1 MVKVFNNKVNAL
13 DYDIMYQESL
23 QYFER
28 AAHQIVNLKVQN
40 DTEKARLGFYYL
52 VFDLL
57 FGETQIQ
64 DINNFIIDDHFV
76 ELVYKAP
83 NNKNKDLGVDAVYID
98 RDEKQIYLLNFKF
111 REKFITANKK
121 PKHSEIRSAESFLNI
136 VTSLEEYNGFIK
148 REDKKDYQKTLDKI
162 DEIRELMIED
172 SSYNIILYMVTN
184 DKSKVDEND
193 PGARPF
199 LKRYENFLQ
208 LRDFNLLNIMDH
220 LSLQSPENE
229 ARLRIKN
236 RMILEHNVSYTTT
249 KSYVIELNLVNLIRI
264 ASSDDTLRKE
274 TKIEELEDL
283 DWLNSLTLDFN
294 LLFENVR
301 EYLGNNKI
309 NKKIIKTLSEEPSN
323 FFLYNNGVTI
333 VAEEI
338 SSKPNI
344 IDESTELIL
353 KNYQI
358 VNGGQTLRSIFK
370 YKTENKVE
378 DIISNLVS
386 ASVIVRLLVTSKNE
400 ELTNKISEYTNS
412 QNPIKEIDLRSVD
425 KIQLA
430 IEQRLDQE
438 GIRYDRK
445 RGSGK
450 EFSKKYDYIISME
463 KLGQVLFA
471 YEGRPESAAN
481 SKAVIFSNYY
491 DTIFNEDPKL
501 FEKIIEQIRLYSEIG
516 KQYQM
521 TEYNYYEQKA
531 YYVLFMKR
539 CLQTKSVGE
548 IIEILEDILINYT
561 PEKETTEA
569 RKFLQPSFKENVI
582 EKIKSLGGKVQGVF
596 TVQKKRKDKQIEE
609 NLNTNNKEQFWNGF
623 TKYLNELEEFNYKLP
638 TKKIASYYTISRVGQ
653 DDIKCEFSV
662 GAKTIGFI
670 YGKKRDKDFYDF
682 LVSNKSSLSEKI
694 GSELIVR
701 DWNETNI
708 SNVQGLRI
716 SIKNFGLNY
725 PNNNVEAYKILSSKF
740 TSLDKA
746 VQELLK

>member
-199 LKRYENFLQ
+199 LKKYEDFLQ

-236 RMILEHNVSYTTT
+236 RMILEHNVSYTAT

-274 TKIEELEDL
+274 TKVEDLEDI

-309 NKKIIKTLSEEPSN
+309 NKKIIKTL
-323 FFLYNNGVTI
+323 
-333 VAEEI
+333 
-338 SSKPNI
+338 
-344 IDESTELIL
+344 
-353 KNYQI
+353 
-358 VNGGQTLRSIFK
+358 
-370 YKTENKVE
+370 
-378 DIISNLVS
+378 
-386 ASVIVRLLVTSKNE
+386 
-400 ELTNKISEYTNS
+400 
-412 QNPIKEIDLRSVD
+412 
-425 KIQLA
+425 
-430 IEQRLDQE
+430 
-438 GIRYDRK
+438 
-445 RGSGK
+445 
-450 EFSKKYDYIISME
+450 
-463 KLGQVLFA
+463 
-471 YEGRPESAAN
+471 
-481 SKAVIFSNYY
+481 
-491 DTIFNEDPKL
+491 
-501 FEKIIEQIRLYSEIG
+501 
-516 KQYQM
+516 
-521 TEYNYYEQKA
+521 
-531 YYVLFMKR
+531 
-539 CLQTKSVGE
+539 
-548 IIEILEDILINYT
+548 
-561 PEKETTEA
+561 
-569 RKFLQPSFKENVI
+569 
-582 EKIKSLGGKVQGVF
+582 
-596 TVQKKRKDKQIEE
+596 
-609 NLNTNNKEQFWNGF
+609 
-623 TKYLNELEEFNYKLP
+623 
-638 TKKIASYYTISRVGQ
+638 
-653 DDIKCEFSV
+653 
-662 GAKTIGFI
+662 
-670 YGKKRDKDFYDF
+670 
-682 LVSNKSSLSEKI
+682 
-694 GSELIVR
+694 
-701 DWNETNI
+701 
-708 SNVQGLRI
+708 
-716 SIKNFGLNY
+716 
-725 PNNNVEAYKILSSKF
+725 
-740 TSLDKA
+740 
-746 VQELLK
+746 